1 MKSIILLTALIFT
14 CFFAQAQANNE
25 NVSVEIETA
34 QVEMVQTIESNDIV
48 VPTIETK
55 NTIEVARLYKNKNNR
70 VIKALKFSTK
80 MNNTKLS

>member
-1 MKSIILLTALIFT
+1 MKSIILLTAL
-14 CFFAQAQANNE
+14 FFSTFLVQAQANNE
-25 NVSVEIETA
+25 NVSLEIETA

-48 VPTIETK
+48 VPTIETE

-80 MNNTKLS
+80 LNSAKLS

>member
-1 MKSIILLTALIFT
+1 MKSIILLTALFFT

-25 NVSVEIETA
+25 NVSVEIETL
-34 QVEMVQTIESNDIV
+34 QVEMVQTIESNDMV
-48 VPTIETK
+48 VPTIETE

-80 MNNTKLS
+80 INSAKLS

>member
-1 MKSIILLTALIFT
+1 MKSIILLTALFFT

-25 NVSVEIETA
+25 NVSVEIETV
-34 QVEMVQTIESNDIV
+34 QVEMVETIESNDMV

-80 MNNTKLS
+80 INSAKLS

>member
-1 MKSIILLTALIFT
+1 MKSIILLTALFFT

-25 NVSVEIETA
+25 NVSVEIETV
-34 QVEMVQTIESNDIV
+34 QVEMVETIESNDIV
-48 VPTIETK
+48 VPTIETE

-80 MNNTKLS
+80 MNSAKLS